1 MKSSSLRMLM
11 LTAIVASP
19 LASAPAFA
27 QGDGGRGWNLWQRFV
42 EWCTTGD
49 GNYGGGDGNYG
60 GGGHGGGTPLPNE
73 GALGLVVLGLGTAV
87 VLARRRQPVRN
98 Q

>member
-1 MKSSSLRMLM
+1 MFV

-19 LASAPAFA
+19 LASAPALA
-27 QGDGGRGWNLWQRFV
+27 EGDSGRGWTLWQRFV
-42 EWCTTGD
+42 EWCQT
-49 GNYGGGDGNYG
+49 GGGNTGY
-60 GGGHGGGTPLPNE
+60 GGHGGSTPLPSP
-73 GALGLVVLGLGTAV
+73 GALGLVVVGLGTAV

>member
-1 MKSSSLRMLM
+1 MLM

-27 QGDGGRGWNLWQRFV
+27 TGDGGQGWNLWQRFV
-42 EWCTTGD
+42 EWCQT
-49 GNYGGGDGNYG
+49 GGGH
-60 GGGHGGGTPLPNE
+60 GGHGGGTPLPGP
-73 GALGLVVLGLGTAV
+73 GALGLVVVGLGTAV
-87 VLARRRQPVRN
+87 ILARRRQPVRN

>member
-1 MKSSSLRMLM
+1 MEGHTVKSSSLRMLM

-49 GNYGGGDGNYG
+49 GNYGGG
-60 GGGHGGGTPLPNE
+60 GHGGGTPLPNE